1 MKTIVKNKSRYISA
15 FVSMALLVMFLALS
29 ACSQE
34 KNNKQEQ
41 AKDVAANVNLKT
53 ITIPVEGMT
62 CAACVSRVKKSLR
75 SLEGVTEVRVSLE
88 NRNTKVRYSSEKISP
103 EQIAKAIDDLGYK
116 AGTPKQE

>member
-1 MKTIVKNKSRYISA
+1 MKTIAKNKSRYISA
-15 FVSMALLVMFLALS
+15 FVSMALLVMLLALS

-34 KNNKQEQ
+34 KNNEQEQ
-41 AKDVAANVNLKT
+41 AKDVAANVKLKT

-75 SLEGVTEVRVSLE
+75 SLEGVTEVSVSLE